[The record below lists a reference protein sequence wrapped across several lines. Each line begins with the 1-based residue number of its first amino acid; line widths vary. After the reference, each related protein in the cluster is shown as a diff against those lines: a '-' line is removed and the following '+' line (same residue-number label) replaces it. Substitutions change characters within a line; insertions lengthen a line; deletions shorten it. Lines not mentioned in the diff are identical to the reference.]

1 MSSKAG
7 KRQGP
12 RNIRLSGEG
21 YYGAKK
27 IEAVEWPFSH
37 EAVVYP
43 IYPFVVEET
52 IRQNRF
58 KFKELYCKLFI
69 AALILDGTLF
79 YRFNG
84 REVTLIPG
92 QLLVIPP
99 GSDYEFDS
107 GQSGSYHKLVLELN
121 GSHLSSMCMQ
131 LNLTHIQIFPLA
143 DTDFFKNTIYGI
155 RDKLLH
161 RTISAPELAAEGYA
175 FLLHVASLNTPRN
188 SAAPILARAQQLLE
202 SRQFSGMKDCA
213 EKLGIGESTLNHLF
227 RRHLSMTP
235 VEYRNS
241 KLIEH
246 GCELLS
252 KSSYSIKEIA
262 DHLGFCN
269 QFYFAQLFRKLKKV
283 SPSEFR
289 RNQRGSK

>member
-1 MSSKAG
+1 M
-7 KRQGP
+7 
-12 RNIRLSGEG
+12 
-21 YYGAKK
+21 
-27 IEAVEWPFSH
+27 
-37 EAVVYP
+37 VYP
-43 IYPFVVEET
+43 VYPFVVEET

-69 AALILDGTLF
+69 AVLILDGMLF

-84 REVTLIPG
+84 REVTLVPG
-92 QLLVIPP
+92 QLLTIPP

-107 GQSGSYHKLVLELN
+107 GKSGSYHKLVLELN
-121 GSHLSSMCMQ
+121 GVHLSSMCTQ

-143 DTDFFKNTIYGI
+143 DSEIFKNIIYGI
-155 RDKLLH
+155 RDKLRS
-161 RTISAPELAAEGYA
+161 RTVPAPELAAEGYA
-175 FLLHVASLNTPRN
+175 FLLRVAGLNTLRN
-188 SAAPILARAQQLLE
+188 SAATVLARAQLLLE
-202 SRQFSGMKDCA
+202 SRKFSGMADCA

-235 VEYRNS
+235 VEYRNG
-241 KLIEH
+241 KLIEQ

-269 QFYFAQLFRKLKKV
+269 QFYFSQLFRKLKGV
-283 SPSEFR
+283 APSEFR
-289 RNQRGSK
+289 RNTCGG

>member
-79 YRFNG
+79 
-84 REVTLIPG
+84 T
-92 QLLVIPP
+92 
-99 GSDYEFDS
+99 GS
-107 GQSGSYHKLVLELN
+107 
-121 GSHLSSMCMQ
+121 M
-131 LNLTHIQIFPLA
+131 
-143 DTDFFKNTIYGI
+143 
-155 RDKLLH
+155 
-161 RTISAPELAAEGYA
+161 AE
-175 FLLHVASLNTPRN
+175 R
-188 SAAPILARAQQLLE
+188 
-202 SRQFSGMKDCA
+202 
-213 EKLGIGESTLNHLF
+213 
-227 RRHLSMTP
+227 
-235 VEYRNS
+235 
-241 KLIEH
+241 
-246 GCELLS
+246 
-252 KSSYSIKEIA
+252 
-262 DHLGFCN
+262 
-269 QFYFAQLFRKLKKV
+269 
-283 SPSEFR
+283 
-289 RNQRGSK
+289 

>member
-1 MSSKAG
+1 MNTKTK

-12 RNIRLSGEG
+12 RNVQLSGDG

-27 IEAVEWPFSH
+27 IEAVKWPFSH

-43 IYPFVVEET
+43 VYPFVVEET

-69 AALILDGTLF
+69 AVLILDGMLF

-84 REVTLIPG
+84 REVTLVPG
-92 QLLVIPP
+92 QLLTIPP

-107 GQSGSYHKLVLELN
+107 GKSGSYHKLVLELN
-121 GSHLSSMCMQ
+121 GVHLSSMCTQ
-131 LNLTHIQIFPLA
+131 LNLAHIQIFPLA
-143 DTDFFKNTIYGI
+143 DSEIFKNIIYGI
-155 RDKLLH
+155 RDKL
-161 RTISAPELAAEGYA
+161 RSRAVPAPELAAEGYA
-175 FLLHVASLNTPRN
+175 FLLRVAGLNTLRN
-188 SAAPILARAQQLLE
+188 SAATVLARAQLLLE
-202 SRQFSGMKDCA
+202 SRKFSGMADCA

-235 VEYRNS
+235 VEYRNG
-241 KLIEH
+241 KLIEQ

-269 QFYFAQLFRKLKKV
+269 QFYFSQLFRKLKGV
-283 SPSEFR
+283 APSEFR
-289 RNQRGSK
+289 RNTCGG